1 MRKFKWICLVAL
13 AILLWGCAEFSYRRL
28 ETEEVLTS
36 THLRENWKEFTV
48 YHRSNAGLIYK
59 IRNDKNIQLPG
70 KWIVVEREEK
80 LTDSTV
86 LYLTDVRKILGED
99 NSLYGYIVLP
109 PRDSAFAK
117 TINAN
122 TVEIIYSHR
131 VQRIGR

>member
-1 MRKFKWICLVAL
+1 MRKFKSICLAAMV
-13 AILLWGCAEFSYRRL
+13 ILLWGCAEFSYRRL

-36 THLRENWKEFTV
+36 THLRENWNEFIV
-48 YHRSNAGLIYK
+48 YHRPNAGLIYK
-59 IRNDKNIQLPG
+59 IRNDKNIQLSG
-70 KWIVVEREEK
+70 KWIVVEHQER

-122 TVEIIYSHR
+122 TVEIIYNHR

>member
-1 MRKFKWICLVAL
+1 MRKFKWICLAAMV
-13 AILLWGCAEFSYRRL
+13 ILLWGCAEFSYRRL

-36 THLRENWKEFTV
+36 THLRENWND
-48 YHRSNAGLIYK
+48 NAGLIYK
-59 IRNDKNIQLPG
+59 IRNDKNIQLSG
-70 KWIVVEREEK
+70 KWIVVEHQER

-122 TVEIIYSHR
+122 TVEIIYNHR